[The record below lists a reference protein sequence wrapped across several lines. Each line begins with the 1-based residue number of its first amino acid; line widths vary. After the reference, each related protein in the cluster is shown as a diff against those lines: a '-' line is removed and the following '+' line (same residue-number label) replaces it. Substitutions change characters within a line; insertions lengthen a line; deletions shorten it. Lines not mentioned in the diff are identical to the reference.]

1 MRRRKNKYGAKK
13 VTIDGITFDS
23 KAEAL
28 YYQRL
33 KLLQKSGEIKEFDR
47 QVAFEL
53 IPKGISPGTGK
64 TVRAVKYVVDFV
76 VTYPD
81 GSEEIID
88 VKGTETAVFK
98 LKAKIFMHKF
108 NKPLI
113 IAKYDYGKKTFKHHK
128 M

>member
-1 MRRRKNKYGAKK
+1 MRRRNKYGAKK

-23 KAEAL
+23 KAEAR

-47 QVAFEL
+47 QVPFEL
-53 IPKGISPGTGK
+53 VPKYISPGTRK

-76 VTYPD
+76 VTYSD
-81 GSEEIID
+81 DRQEIID
-88 VKGTETAVFK
+88 VKGTETSVFK
-98 LKAKIFMHKF
+98 LKAKLFMHKY

-113 IAKYDYGKKTFKHHK
+113 LAKYNYRTKTFQHEK